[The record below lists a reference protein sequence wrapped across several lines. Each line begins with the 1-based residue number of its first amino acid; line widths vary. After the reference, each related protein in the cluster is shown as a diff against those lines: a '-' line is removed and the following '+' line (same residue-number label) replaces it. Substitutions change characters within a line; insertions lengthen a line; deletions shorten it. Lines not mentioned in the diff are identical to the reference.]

1 MTKTYQVSGV
11 FKEKKK
17 AKKAPFIMSDQ
28 GESLQEIGV
37 GQECGWEEEETML
50 SILENWPLN
59 MKSPLKILRQ
69 RQSLFY

>member
-1 MTKTYQVSGV
+1 MTKNIPSVWSIQR
-11 FKEKKK
+11 KKIK

-28 GESLQEIGV
+28 GESLQKIGV
-37 GQECGWEEEETML
+37 GQERGWEEEETML

-69 RQSLFY
+69 DSL

>member
-37 GQECGWEEEETML
+37 GQECGW
-50 SILENWPLN
+50 
-59 MKSPLKILRQ
+59 KKKQ
-69 RQSLFY
+69 C